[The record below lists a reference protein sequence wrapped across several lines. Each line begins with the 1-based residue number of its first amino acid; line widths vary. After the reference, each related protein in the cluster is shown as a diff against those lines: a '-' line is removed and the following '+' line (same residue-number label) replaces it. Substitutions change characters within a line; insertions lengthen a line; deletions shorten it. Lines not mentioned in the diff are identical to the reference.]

1 MDGTAFY
8 SFIRV
13 GWRRK
18 GARQAMTPIE
28 RPVCQQVGQ
37 PCVGDHD
44 GTTPTDRILAVRRNR
59 FWASSPKNGGSSRFV
74 VSCYPAQGSMRMRV
88 PARLR
93 GNFWGDAHPPGRTGV
108 QHPGAGA
115 EDDRLD
121 LTSRFVLVFLSDSDP
136 GAVGQK
142 PILNLDT

>member
-1 MDGTAFY
+1 MRPTSPRFSAGPLEVYPPADQ
-8 SFIRV
+8 RP
-13 GWRRK
+13 RRP
-18 GARQAMTPIE
+18 TP
-28 RPVCQQVGQ
+28 
-37 PCVGDHD
+37 
-44 GTTPTDRILAVRRNR
+44 VRTR
-59 FWASSPKNGGSSRFV
+59 GGSSRFV